1 MSAVKTPPV
10 PIDVHAM
17 YAPQE
22 MYPAREIV
30 TNNIHIGPSF
40 VPQKNEAMPA
50 YFPRP
55 LKAVWDTGAMGTSI
69 SRALAEELQLDKSG
83 VIEITGVTG
92 TALCSKYLVSLH
104 LMNGIVIP
112 ELEVSDCEGN
122 IGCDVLI
129 GMDVITLGDF
139 AINNIGGQTTFFFR
153 IPSLH
158 CINYVQQLPRG
169 AKVLTSPKPGRNDP
183 CPCGS
188 GEKYKRCH
196 GRSS

>member
-1 MSAVKTPPV
+1 MHALKTPPSS
-10 PIDVHAM
+10 IEVHAM
-17 YAPQE
+17 FAPQSE
-22 MYPAREIV
+22 YPAREIV
-30 TNNIHIGPSF
+30 TNDVYIGPSF
-40 VPQKNEAMPA
+40 VPHADHKNPT
-50 YFPRP
+50 YFNRP

-69 SRALAEELQLDKSG
+69 SRALAEELRLDKSG
-83 VIEITGVTG
+83 EIEITGVTG

-139 AINNIGGQTTFFFR
+139 AISNIGNQTSFSFR
-153 IPSLH
+153 IPSLQ
-158 CINYVQQLPRG
+158 CTNYTQQLPKGARTDKS
-169 AKVLTSPKPGRNDP
+169 AKVGRNAL

-188 GEKYKRCH
+188 GKKYKRCH
-196 GRSS
+196 GR